1 MALAFWFCNN
11 YICKK
16 NNMSRLIIKN
26 IGPLKDVDINL
37 KQINVF
43 IGPQSSGKST
53 IAKIISFCQWLEKDL
68 IIRQGLDHVDKSLIV
83 RVLIKYHNMADYFSD
98 RSEFHYYGHAIRLDY
113 CDSKVEISRTEH
125 FDTARV
131 SKNTYIP
138 AERNVIALPGIAT
151 LQWPQF
157 YLRNF
162 LFDWLNI
169 RTKFGREDALQ
180 LRNLGVSYYFRE
192 NDREN
197 ILVMSDG
204 KEIHLD
210 QASSG
215 LQSATPLYVLLNYMT
230 KWIYTHDDDYSY
242 EKYEKIRKGNSRRIE
257 LDEKTLAALIDAAEK
272 GDIDNPLLQ
281 KLNRLKSAGK
291 AEFSNIVIEEPEQNL
306 FPLTQAGLIY
316 DILAMIDHERDT
328 LVVTTHS
335 PFILYAL
342 NNCMLAYTVAGN
354 IKQEENEAGPLEL
367 DFTEESWIDPNK
379 VAVWEL
385 RDGYIENYDGTRNV
399 TIQDEN
405 GLVRG
410 NYFDRVM
417 SNIMSDFNTLVTL

>member
-1 MALAFWFCNN
+1 
-11 YICKK
+11 
-16 NNMSRLIIKN
+16 
-26 IGPLKDVDINL
+26 
-37 KQINVF
+37 
-43 IGPQSSGKST
+43 
-53 IAKIISFCQWLEKDL
+53 
-68 IIRQGLDHVDKSLIV
+68 
-83 RVLIKYHNMADYFSD
+83 MADYFSE
-98 RSEFHYYGHAIRLDY
+98 RSEFHYFGNAIRLDY
-113 CDSKVEISRTEH
+113 SDSKVEISRTEN

-169 RTKFGREDALQ
+169 RTKFGRSQALH
-180 LRNLGVSYYFRE
+180 LHNLGVSYYFRE
-192 NDREN
+192 SDREN
-197 ILVMSDG
+197 MLILSDG

-230 KWIYTHDDDYSY
+230 EWIYTHEDDYSY
-242 EKYEKIRKGNSRRIE
+242 EKYEKIRKGNVRRIN
-257 LDEKTLAALIDAAEK
+257 LDEKTIAALIEAAEK
-272 GDIDNPLLQ
+272 GNIPNPLLQ
-281 KLNRLKSAGK
+281 RLNLLKSAGK

-328 LVVTTHS
+328 LVLTTHS

-342 NNCMLAYTVAGN
+342 NNCMLAHTVAA
-354 IKQEENEAGPLEL
+354 KVRQEEEQGEPLGL
-367 DFTEESWIDPNK
+367 DFGPKSWLDPKK

-385 RDGYIENYDGTRNV
+385 RDGYIENYDGQRNT
-399 TIQDEN
+399 TIQDES

-417 SNIMSDFNTLVTL
+417 SNIISDFDTLITL

>member
-1 MALAFWFCNN
+1 
-11 YICKK
+11 
-16 NNMSRLIIKN
+16 MSRLIIKN

-37 KQINVF
+37 NQINVF

-68 IIRQGLDHVDKSLIV
+68 IIRQGLDHVDRSLIV
-83 RVLIKYHNMADYFSD
+83 QVLIKYHNMADYFSEK
-98 RSEFHYYGHAIRLDY
+98 SEIHYQGHAITLDY
-113 CDSKVEISRTEH
+113 SDSKVQISRTDD
-125 FDTARV
+125 FDNARV

-169 RTKFGREDALQ
+169 RTKFGREEALN
-180 LRNLGVSYYFRE
+180 LRNLGVSFYFRE
-192 NDREN
+192 SDREN
-197 ILVMSDG
+197 MLILGNGS
-204 KEIHLD
+204 EIHLD

-242 EKYEKIRKGNSRRIE
+242 EKYDKVRQGNSRRLS
-257 LDEKTLAALIDAAEK
+257 LDEKSIAALIAAVES
-272 GDIDNPLLQ
+272 GDMSNPVLRR
-281 KLNRLKSAGK
+281 LNRLKSAGK

-306 FPLTQAGLIY
+306 FPLTQAGLVY
-316 DILAMIDHERDT
+316 DIIAMIDHSRDT
-328 LVVTTHS
+328 LVLTTHS

-342 NNCMLAYTVAGN
+342 NNCMLAYSASAK
-354 IKQEENEAGPLEL
+354 IEREEEQEGPLDL
-367 DFTEESWIDPNK
+367 DFSKESWLNPAI
-379 VAVWEL
+379 VSVWEL
-385 RDGYIENYDGTRNV
+385 RDGYIENYDGERNV
-399 TIQDEN
+399 TIQDSDS
-405 GLVRG
+405 LVRG